1 MRTAMLLGHG
11 SPDPAACAELSEL
24 RQLVATRLGAPVDMG
39 VLEFPSPGLPKV
51 EDAFAALASSVGV
64 AAQPLIL
71 FDGLHGRHDIPRITK
86 EASIL
91 HRLDVTVGTSFGQDA
106 ALIEL
111 ATTRLADAGIR
122 SGDLLLFV
130 GRGSSE
136 PLALSQTQ
144 AVAAAVAGTAGLEHV
159 VCYTGISSPNL
170 AQGMT
175 AALARRPLRV
185 VALPYLLHTGVLVRR
200 IAEVLDPLAREAGI
214 ELLVLPHIG
223 NCPALVELVATRLE
237 ALL

>member
-39 VLEFPSPGLPKV
+39 VLEFPAPGLPKV
-51 EDAFAALASSVGV
+51 EDALAALASSVGV

-91 HRLDVTVGTSFGQDA
+91 HRLDVTVGNSLGQDA

-111 ATTRLADAGIR
+111 ATARLADAGIR
-122 SGDLLLFV
+122 SGDLVLFI
-130 GRGSSE
+130 GRGSSG

-144 AVAAAVAGTAGLEHV
+144 TVSKAVAGAAGLEHV
-159 VCYTGISSPNL
+159 VCYTGISRPNL

-175 AALARRPLRV
+175 AALAWRPRRV
-185 VALPYLLHTGVLVRR
+185 VALPYLLHTGVLFRR
-200 IAEVLDPLAREAGI
+200 VPEVLDPLAREAGV

-237 ALL
+237 AML

>member
-11 SPDPAACAELSEL
+11 SPDPTARAELGEL
-24 RQLVATRLGAPVDMG
+24 RRLVATRLGAPVDMG
-39 VLEFPSPGLPKV
+39 VLEFPAPGLPKV
-51 EDAFAALASSVGV
+51 EDAFAALASSAGV

-71 FDGLHGRHDIPRITK
+71 FDGLHGRHDIPRIT
-86 EASIL
+86 EQMSAL
-91 HRLDVTVGTSFGQDA
+91 HHLVVRVGTSFGQDA
-106 ALIEL
+106 SLLAL
-111 ATTRLADAGIR
+111 ATARLAAAGTG

-136 PLALSQTQ
+136 SVALSQMQ
-144 AVAAAVAGTAGLEHV
+144 SVAAAVAGAAALEHV
-159 VCYTGISSPNL
+159 VCYAGISRPSL
-170 AQGMT
+170 VQGMT
-175 AALARRPLRV
+175 AALTRRPRRV

-200 IAEVLDPLAREAGI
+200 VEEVFAPLAREAGI

-237 ALL
+237 AML